1 LVLKP
6 TGISAGETSTTTNT
20 VASTEEIEG
29 GNDDSFRD
37 NEAVENSDKGA
48 ASGSGSVPKKMN
60 WAAMVVIRYSRYR
73 KGKCGQLCNYDRCRC
88 QRKDSSKESVE
99 TSDVAGAAKPPNC
112 LHQFSVHPPE
122 QPPFSLM
129 QSPQYIPYAPG
140 GVPAPMMYPPGAG
153 GVGYHP
159 QQHA

>member
-1 LVLKP
+1 MVLKP

-48 ASGSGSVPKKMN
+48 ASGSGSAPKKMN

-99 TSDVAGAAKPPNC
+99 TSDVAGAAKSEKEK
-112 LHQFSVHPPE
+112 QKKSDE
-122 QPPFSLM
+122 KSGSSTKSKSEATAK
-129 QSPQYIPYAPG
+129 QSPAPKESK
-140 GVPAPMMYPPGAG
+140 
-153 GVGYHP
+153 
-159 QQHA
+159 